1 MACIA
6 LPLLLALATGPLVAP
21 RVASV
26 APPGAQRG
34 TEVKVTFR
42 GERLLEPQGVLCSR
56 PGLEV
61 VSIQPV
67 GERNDQCEAVLKV
80 AADCALGAHVLRL
93 RTAHGLSN
101 AVLFHVGL
109 LPAHEERREGDAPM
123 TIPLDATV
131 HGTVAAETVDAYLVD
146 VPQGT
151 VVTCELE
158 SFRLG
163 RAATDLALAV
173 EGPDGAVVA
182 RADDSNLGLKDPFLT
197 FTAATAGPHRIVVRP
212 AWPTA
217 TAGAYRLHVGRF
229 QRPLGALPC
238 GGQPGEDL
246 EVELLGCAPGTK
258 ARVKLPETPG
268 AHAWF
273 PDLGAGT
280 PPSPVWL
287 QVGGPANADP
297 KCDEKGKVLV
307 QWPCSVHGVL
317 RRPGD
322 SMRYHFTAKRGENV
336 EFRAVCRSLRS
347 AMDPLLLLR
356 NASGGVVAAN
366 DDDNGMDSTLRTSIP
381 ADGEYA
387 LEIRDLLRGGSDAHF
402 YRIEGG
408 ARPALPRTSVAVGR
422 LDEAMVSV
430 PQGQTVALVLNHG
443 GHDLDSGLE
452 YLADALPQG
461 VSAEFG
467 PFVKGVTVVPVL
479 LRAAPDAPLG
489 GSQVGLRVRAAKE
502 PLERPSG
509 YAQELAL
516 VRGRNDVPLL
526 RTMLHELPVAV
537 TKPSPFTVELVAPPV
552 PLVRG
557 APLRLQVRVSRAEG
571 FKAPIAVRALWN
583 SPGTTSGTVTIAPDA
598 SQGELTLDANASAAT
613 GTFRMAVV
621 ASGTHLGGTLETAS
635 AFVDLQVE
643 EPWLGGEIGKARTE
657 QGAAIDLAFSL
668 QPTDKVKGPVQAV
681 LLGAPRGVA
690 AAPVEVAAG
699 ATTGTFRLAVEPT
712 AQLGKHRSMQVEI
725 RVPTEAGAVVHR
737 IGGGELRIDAPL
749 PPEKTAEK
757 AGGTP

>member
-1 MACIA
+1 MACLA

-21 RVASV
+21 RVGSI

-42 GERLLEPQGVLCSR
+42 GERLIEPQGVLFSR
-56 PGLEV
+56 PGIEV
-61 VSIQPV
+61 VSIAAV

-80 AADCALGAHVLRL
+80 AADSALGAHVLRL

-101 AVLFHVGL
+101 AVLFHVGT
-109 LPAHEERREGDAPM
+109 LPVHEEQRQGDAAM
-123 TIPLDATV
+123 QVPLDATV
-131 HGTVAAETVDAYLVD
+131 HGSVTAESSDAYAVD
-146 VPQGT
+146 LPQGT

-163 RAATDLALAV
+163 RAATDLALVV
-173 EGPDGAVVA
+173 EGPDGAVLT
-182 RADDSNLGLKDPFLT
+182 RADDSNLGLKDPLLT
-197 FTAATAGPHRIVVRP
+197 FTAATAGTHRIVVRP

-217 TAGAYRLHVGRF
+217 TAGTYRLHVGRF
-229 QRPLGALPC
+229 QRPLGTLPC
-238 GGQPGEDL
+238 GGQPGEEL

-258 ARVKLPETPG
+258 ARVKLSDTPG
-268 AHAWF
+268 AFAWF
-273 PDLGAGT
+273 PDLGTGT
-280 PPSPVWL
+280 PPSPLWL
-287 QVGGPANADP
+287 QVGGPANAEP
-297 KCDEKGKVLV
+297 KADDKGKVLV

-317 RRPGD
+317 RKPGD

-366 DDDNGMDSTLRTSIP
+366 DDDNGMDSVLRTSIP

-422 LDEAMVSV
+422 LDEAMIAV
-430 PQGQTVALVLNHG
+430 PQGQAVALVLSHS
-443 GHDLDSGLE
+443 GHDGDSGLE
-452 YLADALPQG
+452 FLAAGLPQG

-467 PFVKGVTVVPVL
+467 PFLKGVNVVPML

-489 GSQVGLRVRAAKE
+489 GSQADFRMRAAKE
-502 PLERPSG
+502 PLERASG

-516 VRGRNDVPLL
+516 VRGRNDTPLL
-526 RTMLHELPVAV
+526 RTMLHQLPVAV
-537 TKPSPFTVELVAPPV
+537 TKPSPFTVELLAPPV

-557 APLRLQVRVSRAEG
+557 APLRLQVRVGRAEG

-583 SPGTTSGTVTIAPDA
+583 SPGTTSGTITIAPDA
-598 SQGELTLDANASAAT
+598 TQGDLTMDANASAAT
-613 GTFRMAVV
+613 GTYRMAVV
-621 ASGTHLGGTLETAS
+621 ASSTHLGGTLECAS
-635 AFVDLQVE
+635 AFVDLRVE

-657 QGAAIDLAFSL
+657 QGAAVELPFSL

-681 LLGAPRGVA
+681 LLGAPRGVTA
-690 AAPVEVAAG
+690 EPVEVPAG
-699 ATTGTFRLAVEPT
+699 ASTGTFRLAIDPT
-712 AQLGKHRSMQVEI
+712 AQLGKHRSMQVEV

-749 PPEKTAEK
+749 PADTSAGK
-757 AGGTP
+757 AGGRP